1 MVSIGFF
8 ELVVVGGVA
17 LVVLKPEDWP
27 ALFRKLGTLMRM
39 VKTFQTDL
47 KKSYTPF
54 IEEIKIQ
61 EFSKN
66 AQEKA
71 EKKEP
76 LVPTTKE

>member
-27 ALFRKLGTLMRM
+27 VLFRKIGALLRM
-39 VKTFQTDL
+39 VKTFQTEL
-47 KKSYTPF
+47 KKSYTPL

-61 EFSKN
+61 EFSRD
-66 AQEKA
+66 AQEKS

-76 LVPTTKE
+76 LVQTIKE